1 MKQNG
6 CQVVEVKHMSFT
18 IIELLVGTVI
28 SSWHFFTHKSTCETK
43 QRSPLFL
50 KRGVGFGER
59 GKTSFPAR
67 SAGCE
72 KTRPSVFVS
81 LRRDES
87 LRWGSDLSSQRSPLF
102 LKEKGGA
109 GERENFFSRE
119 KKFSLSPAHAFTLIE
134 LLVVVAII
142 AILAA
147 ILLPALNSAR
157 ERGRI
162 ASCLNNQK
170 QMALYFA
177 SYLNDFDKYPTRSG
191 TNHARKDAFEGSSS
205 WFQYFREVYYNDNT
219 APLFCPSVIALGL
232 YGAKDSENCG
242 NYGNYGYNDKL
253 NGAAP
258 AQVKQPSAVLL
269 IGDSYLR
276 YTDVKKTASLIFDR
290 WCVSL
295 RHGRDM
301 ADPDTGGGIWAYC
314 DGHAVSVDVKDKNDG
329 TFNGAF
335 TL

>member
-1 MKQNG
+1 MKRNVTLIG
-6 CQVVEVKHMSFT
+6 S
-18 IIELLVGTVI
+18 L
-28 SSWHFFTHKSTCETK
+28 
-43 QRSPLFL
+43 
-50 KRGVGFGER
+50 
-59 GKTSFPAR
+59 TSRA
-67 SAGCE
+67 
-72 KTRPSVFVS
+72 VS
-81 LRRDES
+81 LLHPNGTDEYGKV
-87 LRWGSDLSSQRSPLF
+87 RIGTEQRVPLGF
-102 LKEKGGA
+102 
-109 GERENFFSRE
+109 
-119 KKFSLSPAHAFTLIE
+119 FTLIE
-134 LLVVVAII
+134 LLVVIAII

-177 SYLNDFDKYPTRSG
+177 AYINDFDKYPTRSQ

-205 WFQYFREVYYNDNT
+205 WFQYFREVYYSDNT
-219 APLFCPSVIALGL
+219 APLYCPSVPVLGM

-253 NGAAP
+253 SGAAP
-258 AQVKQPSAVLL
+258 GHVKEPAKVLL
-269 IGDSYLR
+269 IADSYLR
-276 YTDVKKTASLIFDR
+276 YTDVNKTASLVFDR
-290 WCVSL
+290 WCVHL
-295 RHGRDM
+295 RHGRAM
-301 ADPDTGGGIWAYC
+301 ENPDAGGGIWAYC